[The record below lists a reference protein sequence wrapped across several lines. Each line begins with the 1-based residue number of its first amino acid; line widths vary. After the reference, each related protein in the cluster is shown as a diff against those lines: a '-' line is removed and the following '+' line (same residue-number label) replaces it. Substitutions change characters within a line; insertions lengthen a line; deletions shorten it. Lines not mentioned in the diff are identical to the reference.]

1 MKNLTSSVDKTFAI
15 LDHFTIQNP
24 AWSVTELSKVMGS
37 NKSTVYRFLSDLE
50 KLGAMYQDAETG
62 KYSLGLKLF
71 ELGKKV
77 RLQSAFVDKTHPE
90 LIKVAE
96 NITETVHIALLDQK
110 QVYYIDKV
118 KSPQGLTIDTEIG
131 SRKPLHA
138 TSLGKVLLAH
148 TCENEAQLEEFLP
161 KGSLIPCTPNTHTD
175 LASLSGELN
184 DIRKH
189 GYAVDREE
197 YEIGLICVAVPI
209 FNQDNGLVAS
219 MSAAGPANRFKEEEL
234 MNYVRMLQSGAQA
247 IREKI
252 GTFQL

>member
-15 LDHFTIQNP
+15 LDHFTVQNP

-37 NKSTVYRFLSDLE
+37 NKSTVYRFLSDME
-50 KLGAMYQDAETG
+50 KLGAMYQDAKTG

-96 NITETVHIALLDQK
+96 NITETVHVGILNK
-110 QVYYIDKV
+110 RQVYYIDKV

-131 SRKPLHA
+131 SQKPLHA
-138 TSLGKVLLAH
+138 TSLGKVLLAYS
-148 TCENEAQLEEFLP
+148 CERTEEVAQIMSTGELTAF
-161 KGSLIPCTPNTHTD
+161 TPNTHTSM
-175 LASLSGELN
+175 ASLSRELKE
-184 DIRKH
+184 IRKI

-209 FNQDNGLVAS
+209 FNQEDSLVAS
-219 MSAAGPANRFKEEEL
+219 LSAAGPANRFKEKEL
-234 MNYVRMLQSGAQA
+234 KNYVKILQAGALA
-247 IREKI
+247 IQEKI
-252 GTFQL
+252 GTFKL